1 MQNIYVLDDESI
13 LTIEDVINVIKVL
26 QELFNNQSNR
36 CFYNDVIKI
45 RSKVERK
52 WIIN

>member
-26 QELFNNQSNR
+26 QELFNN
-36 CFYNDVIKI
+36 
-45 RSKVERK
+45 
-52 WIIN
+52 